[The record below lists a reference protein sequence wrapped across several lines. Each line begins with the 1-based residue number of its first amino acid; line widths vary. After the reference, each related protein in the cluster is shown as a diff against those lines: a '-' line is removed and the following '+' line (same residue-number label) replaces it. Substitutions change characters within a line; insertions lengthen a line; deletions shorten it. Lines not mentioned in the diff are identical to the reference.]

1 MLFHALLVLSYLIAT
16 CLCKI
21 YDKVSDLPT
30 LEYDFVIIG
39 GGTAGL
45 VVANRLTESPTFS
58 VLVLEAGVSNDVL
71 DSTIPFIVSNLLA
84 RNIYDWNYTT
94 TPQAGLNGRVLDYFR
109 GHILGGCSA
118 HNDMFY
124 TRGSM
129 DDFNRYAELTGDPG
143 WSWDRIFP
151 YFLKNEKWTPP
162 TDLHN
167 TSLQFDP
174 DVHSTRGINPV
185 SLSGAGWPL
194 GPRVMQATKELPEE
208 FPFNL
213 DMNSGRPLG
222 IGWLQSTIGGGK
234 RSSSASSYLAPEF
247 ARRANL
253 HVLLH
258 AKVSTLVDHSYVDGK
273 LVFGGIQFSQPGS
286 RQFTAKAT
294 KEIILSAGT
303 VGTPHILMNSGVG
316 DKVALSALGIHPLL
330 HLPSVGQN
338 ISDHPANSLSWSV
351 NSTQTLESI
360 TQNATAF
367 TAAFAQ
373 WNASHTG
380 PFVDI
385 GATQVGWF
393 RLDPESSIFK
403 QFTDPAAGLNTAHI
417 ELAFVAGIGHIS
429 PVAVPPGHLM
439 SISVTMVTP
448 VSRGSITLNSTN
460 PLGPPLIDPG
470 YLTNDFD
477 LFATREGLK
486 RAQRFVTAPVW
497 KDYILAP
504 MADITNFTSAELD
517 QFIRNSTGSA
527 SHLVGSAGMSA
538 RNALYGVVDPDLLVK
553 GTSGLRIID
562 ASVLPIIPSAHTQA
576 ATYVVAERGADLVKA
591 SWA

>member
-1 MLFHALLVLSYLIAT
+1 MLLHALLVLTYLTA

-21 YDKVSDLPT
+21 YDRVSELPT
-30 LEYDFVIIG
+30 LEYDFVIVG

-45 VVANRLTESPTFS
+45 VVANRLTENTKFS
-58 VLVLEAGVSNDVL
+58 VLVLEAGVSNEGVL
-71 DSTIPFIVSNLLA
+71 DSTIPFFVNNLLGNNA
-84 RNIYDWNYTT
+84 YDWNYTT
-94 TPQAGLNGRVLDYFR
+94 TPQSGLNGRVLNYFR

-118 HNDMFY
+118 HNGMFY

-143 WSWDRIFP
+143 CARAFINGN
-151 YFLKNEKWTPP
+151 LWTPP

-174 DVHSTRGINPV
+174 SVHSTRGINPV

-194 GPRVMQATKELPEE
+194 GPRVIQATKELPEE

-213 DMNSGRPLG
+213 DMNSGKPLG
-222 IGWLQSTIGGGK
+222 IGWVQSTIGHGK
-234 RSSSASSYLAPEF
+234 RSSSASSYLATEF

-258 AKVSTLVDHSYVDGK
+258 AQVSTLVDHSYVDGK
-273 LVFGGIQFSQPGS
+273 LVFGGIRFSQPIITGS
-286 RQFTAKAT
+286 LWSPQFTAKAT

-338 ISDHPANSLSWSV
+338 ISDQPINALSWSV

-367 TAAFAQ
+367 NAAFAQ

-380 PFVDI
+380 PFVDV

-393 RLDPESSIFK
+393 RLDPESPIFN
-403 QFTDPAAGLNTAHI
+403 QFADPAAGPNAAHI
-417 ELAFVAGIGHIS
+417 ELG
-429 PVAVPPGHLM
+429 
-439 SISVTMVTP
+439 
-448 VSRGSITLNSTN
+448 GSITLNSTN

-477 LFATREGLK
+477 LFAAREALK
-486 RAQRFVTAPVW
+486 RAQKFLTAPVW
-497 KDYILAP
+497 KDYILAST
-504 MADITNFTSAELD
+504 ADIANLTSAELD
-517 QFIRNSTGSA
+517 QFIRNGAGSA

-538 RNALYGVVDPDLLVK
+538 RNAPYGVVDPELRVK
-553 GTSGLRIID
+553 GTSGLRVID
-562 ASVLPIIPSAHTQA
+562 SSVLPIIPSADTQA

-591 SWA
+591 IWE